1 MKFLKKKDGE
11 LMKVFASVALTVL
24 FCVLAILFLEYQI
37 YRFKIDIMN
46 GFARENEYIL
56 KMVSEEIRDEALS
69 EDEVVEIVKSAP
81 ATGTRYWMLFSED
94 GPLFERNTDTTSMIS
109 GMSFVELENYY
120 MRQGGSGV
128 VPFIEL
134 IRNGEF
140 FSAVVIKD
148 VLIGNEIISADYV
161 EIGGKRYCVATGISQ
176 SFLFSSAG
184 IGERATMLRIL
195 VIACCAIL
203 VTLVAVFS
211 SSARSKAEKLRELR
225 EELIEKNLF
234 IQREL
239 GKGDE
244 RLDDAQALPD
254 PITGLYSLR
263 FYETFMMKL
272 TKRQVSPIGMII
284 VRILNYHDM
293 AAEKGLNFSKEAVRK
308 AATILLDQSGDADL
322 CALLRTNELVMVKLK
337 TTEKLT
343 IQSAKEIFRELA
355 ESGIEAKFAGGFAYK
370 EGVTAVDAVTEAAM
384 SAVRP
389 I

>member
-384 SAVRP
+384 NAVRP